1 MSTAPSKFSRR
12 AGLRRFAVAIV
23 ATSLAVVLAA
33 GPGAGTAM
41 AAKKGGGGAA
51 KTKMPKTLLPLKITN
66 VIVQNGQLFAV
77 GTLGAKNFVLPIDL
91 GARPNPADADCPI
104 LDLEIQAITLNL
116 LGLLVETSDICLA
129 ITAHEGEG
137 LLGDLLCGVANLLQ
151 GGIDLG
157 MILDGLTD
165 DQLEV
170 LLTGIEDLLNDVF
183 AAATA
188 PSAVAGA
195 SCNILNLSLG
205 PIDLNLLGLQVELDN
220 CADGPVT
227 IDVTAIPGGGLLGD
241 LLCSLANLLN
251 GGGGNLADLLNQ
263 VATAIRGVIAR
274 G

>member
-12 AGLRRFAVAIV
+12 VGLRRFAVAIV
-23 ATSLAVVLAA
+23 ATSLAVVMAA
-33 GPGAGTAM
+33 GPAAGTAM

-51 KTKMPKTLLPLKITN
+51 KMPKTLLPLKITD
-66 VIVQNGQLFAV
+66 VIVLDGQLFAV
-77 GTLGAKNFVLPIDL
+77 GNLGAKNFVVPINL
-91 GARPNPADADCPI
+91 GTAPNPADADCPI

-137 LLGDLLCGVANLLQ
+137 LLGDLLCGVANLLE
-151 GGIDLG
+151 GGLDLG
-157 MILDGLTD
+157 TILDGLTD

-188 PSAVAGA
+188 PDAVAGA
-195 SCNILNLSLG
+195 SCDILNLSLG
-205 PIDLNLLGLQVELDN
+205 PIDLNLLGLQVELDD

-251 GGGGNLADLLNQ
+251 GGGGNLADLLNR
-263 VATAIRGVIAR
+263 VATAIRGVIAL